1 MATRRLR
8 RLRPDEYTVG
18 WVCALSTELAA
29 AEEMLDEVHED
40 IGRDENDNNIYSLG
54 VLGGHNIVI
63 VCLPAGLIGSNP
75 AAAVAQQMKAR
86 FRSVRFGLMV
96 GVGGGVP
103 STADIRLGD
112 VVVSQPHSGHGGVV
126 QYDCGKT
133 ESTGFHRTGFLNC
146 PDTLL
151 LNAVSKVKA
160 EHLRGKSTFLEHA
173 MKVHRMPNFR
183 RGDAGIDV
191 LFKAT
196 YDHQPGLSCSQCSL
210 TQREIRPQLGRNK
223 PRVHYGTIASGNQ
236 VIKTGQIRDQVSK
249 EFGGVLCFEMEA
261 AGLMNI
267 LPCLVVRGICDYA
280 DSHKN
285 KRWQPYAAGSAAA
298 YAKELLLHIPATK
311 ISKENDS
318 STISIGYSLSRG
330 RRGSEG
336 HIASD
341 CDRRDGNCYK
351 CQ

>member
-160 EHLRGKSTFLEHA
+160 EHLRGK
-173 MKVHRMPNFR
+173 N
-183 RGDAGIDV
+183 
-191 LFKAT
+191 
-196 YDHQPGLSCSQCSL
+196 
-210 TQREIRPQLGRNK
+210 
-223 PRVHYGTIASGNQ
+223 
-236 VIKTGQIRDQVSK
+236 
-249 EFGGVLCFEMEA
+249 
-261 AGLMNI
+261 
-267 LPCLVVRGICDYA
+267 
-280 DSHKN
+280 SHKN

-330 RRGSEG
+330 RRNRDDPEDMDIEESSDSGSSDDESDGPYWRRVQCFGCERYGHFQRDCPSSVECFNCGSEG

-351 CQ
+351 CGTYGHHLATCRVKRF